1 MVRKIEFDRRV
12 LFVGCG
18 AVAQC
23 TLPVFL
29 KHIKVPFKNI
39 TVMDFE
45 DREAVLKPWIAKG
58 VKFVN
63 ERITRDNLHRQL
75 SKYLSAGDLLIDLA
89 WNIDACEI
97 LQWCHDNGVLYVN
110 TSTEVWNPYAGGYT
124 KHPTERTLYWRHMNI
139 WQLASNWRWKGPTA
153 VLEHG
158 ANPGLISHFV
168 KQGLIDIAEK
178 LIEDRKVRGKKITEL
193 RNLIKGRK
201 FNVLAQKLGVKV
213 IHCSERDTQVCNS
226 PKRVDEFVNTWSV
239 EGIREEG
246 IATAE
251 MGWGTHEKE
260 LPPMAYEHKEG
271 PRNQICLARMGINTW
286 VVSWVP
292 NYSIHGMVI
301 RHGEAFSISDY
312 LTVWRGKK
320 AIYRPTVHYA
330 YCPCDSTI
338 ASLNEFRGNDYR
350 LQEKQRIIKD
360 EILDGED
367 TLGALIMGHPYNAW
381 WTGSALSIQESR
393 RLVKHQNATTVQVAI
408 SAVAA
413 AMWAI
418 KNPNEGIC
426 LPEDLPHEY
435 ILSIAKPYLGKFIST
450 PSDWTPLKHY
460 TNAFLGYS
468 NPDIDHSDPWQF
480 KNFLVTDGE
489 QHGLPRYGLENGEE
503 QLAEAAEEAYEDIVA
518 EQAETKGEGKEKK
531 SEPVVENNKPIVP
544 DVDH

>member
-1 MVRKIEFDRRV
+1 
-12 LFVGCG
+12 
-18 AVAQC
+18 
-23 TLPVFL
+23 
-29 KHIKVPFKNI
+29 
-39 TVMDFE
+39 
-45 DREAVLKPWIAKG
+45 
-58 VKFVN
+58 
-63 ERITRDNLHRQL
+63 
-75 SKYLSAGDLLIDLA
+75 
-89 WNIDACEI
+89 
-97 LQWCHDNGVLYVN
+97 
-110 TSTEVWNPYAGGYT
+110 
-124 KHPTERTLYWRHMNI
+124 
-139 WQLASNWRWKGPTA
+139 
-153 VLEHG
+153 
-158 ANPGLISHFV
+158 
-168 KQGLIDIAEK
+168 
-178 LIEDRKVRGKKITEL
+178 
-193 RNLIKGRK
+193 
-201 FNVLAQKLGVKV
+201 
-213 IHCSERDTQVCNS
+213 
-226 PKRVDEFVNTWSV
+226 VDEFVNTWSV